1 MVRSV
6 ARPRRRDVPPRMHEE
21 AGGPDDR
28 RRSRRWRSRCAACP
42 CRRTSRSILLFSWSQ
57 GEAYLPA
64 EHPASCP
71 QARLPAPHV
80 DPSRSGDREVPSP
93 PRSGPPVGLSGSRR
107 IVPGS
112 RVGAQGCWNGSHVG
126 RCSDGSRRPLPAID
140 PEYSPSSLLLAESEG
155 HGAGL
160 AMATSRRV
168 GPAVVRNRL
177 RRQIRAVSIELDRE
191 RPWSPGWYLVI
202 VHPSARGRSSAELGS
217 ALADVLHRAGVR
229 P

>member
-1 MVRSV
+1 MAGGWRRATGTSSVVRSV
-6 ARPRRRDVPPRMHEE
+6 ARPRRRDVPSRMHEE
-21 AGGPDDR
+21 VGGPDDR
-28 RRSRRWRSRCAACP
+28 RRSRRWRSCCAAWP
-42 CRRTSRSILLFSWSQ
+42 CRRTSRSILQFSWSQ

-140 PEYSPSSLLLAESEG
+140 PEYSPSSLLLA
-155 HGAGL
+155 
-160 AMATSRRV
+160 RRV
-168 GPAVVRNRL
+168 RVMARVWPWRPVGG
-177 RRQIRAVSIELDRE
+177 SD
-191 RPWSPGWYLVI
+191 RPWSGTASV
-202 VHPSARGRSSAELGS
+202 VRSAPSRSSS
-217 ALADVLHRAGVR
+217 TVR
-229 P
+229 DPGPPGGTW

>member
-1 MVRSV
+1 MLERITRRSV
-6 ARPRRRDVPPRMHEE
+6 FRRFAPPAPRY
-21 AGGPDDR
+21 
-28 RRSRRWRSRCAACP
+28 RSR
-42 CRRTSRSILLFSWSQ
+42 ILTLVV
-57 GEAYLPA
+57 
-64 EHPASCP
+64 
-71 QARLPAPHV
+71 AP
-80 DPSRSGDREVPSP
+80 R
-93 PRSGPPVGLSGSRR
+93 
-107 IVPGS
+107 
-112 RVGAQGCWNGSHVG
+112 
-126 RCSDGSRRPLPAID
+126 
-140 PEYSPSSLLLAESEG
+140 AESEG